1 MTVPLTERT
10 FRPLAHL
17 GDPEAFRAEV
27 RAWLAAVTPPD
38 WREALLDASDEAYV
52 AFQRRWFAE
61 LKKVGLAHPHWP
73 KAWGGEELPLRLSV
87 ILNEELARAGAP
99 RPDMYTISLFHL
111 PATLFAHGTPEQRDR
126 YLTGV
131 RDEGEVW
138 CQGFSEPGAGSD
150 LASLRTRAER
160 RRSAD
165 GRDVYVV
172 NGQKVW
178 SSYGMY
184 ARYCLLLVRT
194 DPSAPKKQ
202 AGISYFILDMRLP
215 GVTCRPIRQIN
226 GSAEFC
232 ELFLDDV
239 EIPAE
244 NLIGAENDGWRIAQS
259 TLTAERGLIIVDL
272 CERLRQG
279 MDEILIQAKA
289 GQVAWWQDAEHRRVF
304 MRHYARM
311 SALRTVISRMMD
323 EVSADPHLGASALP
337 SMVKLLYSELLQH
350 YSAFLLERGG
360 LAGQLAGPRMP
371 GDGNLAADPFDL
383 HLWSYA
389 WTISG
394 GTNEILKTLLA
405 ERVLGLP
412 K

>member
-1 MTVPLTERT
+1 MT
-10 FRPLAHL
+10 FRPLAFL
-17 GDPEAFRAEV
+17 DDPEAFRAEV
-27 RAWLAAVTPPD
+27 RAWLAAEVPPD
-38 WREALLDASDEAYV
+38 WRQTLLDGSDEDYV
-52 AFQRRWFAE
+52 AFQRNWFAA

-73 KAWGGEELPLRLSV
+73 KAWGGEELPLSLSV

-111 PATLFAHGTPEQRDR
+111 PATLFAHGTAEQRER

-160 RRSAD
+160 RRTAD

-184 ARYCLLLVRT
+184 ARYCLLLART
-194 DPSAPKKQ
+194 DPAAPKKQ
-202 AGISYFILDMRLP
+202 AGISYFILDMRSP
-215 GVTCRPIRQIN
+215 GVTCRPIRQIE
-226 GSAEFC
+226 GGAEFC

-259 TLTAERGLIIVDL
+259 TLAAERGLIIVDL
-272 CERLRQG
+272 CERLRQA
-279 MDEILIQAKA
+279 MDDVLKEAKT
-289 GQVAWWQDAEHRRVF
+289 GRVAWWGDDGHRRAF

-311 SALRTVISRMMD
+311 IGLRDIIARMMD
-323 EVSADPHLGASALP
+323 EVNADPHMGSSPLP
-337 SMVKLLYSELLQH
+337 SYVKLLYSELLRD
-350 YSAFLLERGG
+350 YSAFMLERGG
-360 LAGQLAGPRMP
+360 MAAQIARPRGP
-371 GDGNLAADPFDL
+371 GDGNLSTDPFAL

-405 ERVLGLP
+405 ERILGLP